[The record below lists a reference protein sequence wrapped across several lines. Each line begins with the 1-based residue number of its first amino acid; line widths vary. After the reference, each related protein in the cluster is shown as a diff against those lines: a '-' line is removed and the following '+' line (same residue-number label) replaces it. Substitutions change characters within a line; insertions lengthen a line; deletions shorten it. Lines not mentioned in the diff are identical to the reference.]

1 MDNKADNT
9 NKHLEM
15 VQQEL
20 ANAKKKHPHFVNEVT
35 FLSHADT
42 IYWLKDSRSILND
55 KTLIER
61 RDVESILGC
70 ELYEAL
76 DAYTTGDYEHA
87 MQEFAQ
93 CAAVC
98 IRAMEECEAKYRKWR
113 CRNAKNER
121 LDISDN

>member
-1 MDNKADNT
+1 MDNNA

-20 ANAKKKHPHFVNEVT
+20 TNAKKKHPHFVDEVI
-35 FLSHADT
+35 FLGHDST
-42 IYWLKDSRSILND
+42 SCWLDQFRIILDNRSMM
-55 KTLIER
+55 KV
-61 RDVESILGC
+61 RDVESILIC

-76 DAYTTGDYEHA
+76 AAYTECDYEHA

-98 IRAMEECEAKYRKWR
+98 IRAMEECEAKTTKKKIEV
-113 CRNAKNER
+113 RNAKNER
-121 LDISDN
+121 LGISDN